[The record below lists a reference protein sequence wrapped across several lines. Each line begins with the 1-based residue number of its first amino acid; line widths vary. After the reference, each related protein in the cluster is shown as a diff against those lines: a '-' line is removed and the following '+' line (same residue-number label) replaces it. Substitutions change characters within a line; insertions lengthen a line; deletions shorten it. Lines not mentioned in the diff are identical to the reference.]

1 MGQLTSKNGPS
12 REDVTYLLRNT
23 NYSKEAIVG
32 WHKVFR
38 HNTNSASL
46 SQAQFLDLYTKFFP
60 SGEASEYVGH
70 VFRTYGKSRNRGK
83 DWQLG
88 FRDYLLAVHETQ
100 CGSEEARLRRAF
112 KMFDVSKR
120 GLVEERDVVGVYK
133 STRGMFT
140 EGALDAKEEARRL
153 FLRLHSLDPLGQ
165 FGGGVSED
173 QFVEALLVNQP
184 GSSKSVKRT
193 LSRLKRAKPD

>member
-38 HNTNSASL
+38 RNTNSGSL

-60 SGEASEYVGH
+60 SGEASDYIGH
-70 VFRTYGKSRNRGK
+70 VFRTYGKSRNGGK

-100 CGSEEARLRRAF
+100 CGSEEVRLRRAF
-112 KMFDVSKR
+112 KMFDVCKR
-120 GLVEERDVVGVYK
+120 GLVEEKDVEVVYK
-133 STRGMFT
+133 STVGMFT
-140 EGALDAKEEARRL
+140 EGALDAEEEAKRL
-153 FLRLHSLDPLGQ
+153 FLRLDPLGQ

-173 QFVEALLVNQP
+173 QFVEALLVNQAGP
-184 GSSKSVKRT
+184 SRSVKRT
-193 LSRLKRAKPD
+193 SRRFKRAKPD

>member
-38 HNTNSASL
+38 RNNKSGSL

-60 SGEASEYVGH
+60 SGEASDYIGH
-70 VFRTYGKSRNRGK
+70 VFRTYGKSRNGGK
-83 DWQLG
+83 NWQLG

-112 KMFDVSKR
+112 KMFDMCKWRRRTWWACTSPQGGCSPKGPSMR
-120 GLVEERDVVGVYK
+120 RRKPGRFSSDLTYSGNLGVG
-133 STRGMFT
+133 
-140 EGALDAKEEARRL
+140 
-153 FLRLHSLDPLGQ
+153 
-165 FGGGVSED
+165 
-173 QFVEALLVNQP
+173 
-184 GSSKSVKRT
+184 
-193 LSRLKRAKPD
+193 